1 MILLIMGIVILVLF
15 FVFRKLI
22 KTVFR
27 ILFYIG
33 VIVVI
38 FLGIAYFSKNI
49 DDKGALNTIGT
60 GATTVVNSNLTINVE
75 NYLTNGIKNI
85 IVFTENKA
93 EKGVSDLFNS
103 EFGSNGVFNGTG
115 DGTNRAMTLN
125 DYRNS
130 SIYGKEIFKKGD
142 NYVYIN
148 GMLCEKSQD
157 NGDTYSIYEANVDG
171 NNYKPV
177 GNFNNN
183 FSGFSIGSSSIT
195 IDGITYYKGLSYNQI
210 DVYGEL
216 YGTKEGELE
225 NIKTNKI
232 KYKNSDEKVYINNSE
247 YKLGRGNSEIKINDQ
262 IYSLENGI
270 NIKLGDY
277 LNINGFLY
285 WQSKDKNSTSIT
297 IDGVNYICEKNNFL
311 ENLL

>member
-1 MILLIMGIVILVLF
+1 MILLIIGIIIIVLF
-15 FVFRKLI
+15 FIFRKLI

-33 VIVVI
+33 VIVII
-38 FLGIAYFSKNI
+38 FLGIVYFSKNI
-49 DDKGALNTIGT
+49 DDRGVLNTIGT
-60 GATTVVNSNLTINVE
+60 GATTVANNRLTNNIE
-75 NYLTNGIKNI
+75 NYLTSGVKNI
-85 IVFTENKA
+85 VVFGENKV
-93 EKGVSDLFNS
+93 ENEISNLFNS
-103 EFGSNGVFNGTG
+103 EFGVNGVFNGAG
-115 DGTNRAMTLN
+115 DRKNRSMTL
-125 DYRNS
+125 DEYRNS
-130 SIYGKEIFKKGD
+130 SIYGKEIFNKGN

-157 NGDTYSIYEANVDG
+157 NRDTYSIYEANIDG

-177 GNFNNN
+177 GDFNNN
-183 FSGFSIGSSSIT
+183 FSGFSIGSSSVT

-216 YGTKEGELE
+216 YGTKQGELE

-247 YKLGRGNSEIKINDQ
+247 YNLGSGNSEIKINDR
-262 IYSLENGI
+262 IYSLESGNK
-270 NIKLGDY
+270 IKLGDY

-297 IDGVNYICEKNNFL
+297 IDGVNYICEKDNFL